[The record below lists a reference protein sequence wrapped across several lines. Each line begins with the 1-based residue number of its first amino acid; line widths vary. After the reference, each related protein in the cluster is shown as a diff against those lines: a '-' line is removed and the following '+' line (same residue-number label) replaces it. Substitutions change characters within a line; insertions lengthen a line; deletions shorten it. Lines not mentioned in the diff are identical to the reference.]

1 MTQAAPTITARDA
14 QRSVRAFV
22 AAHNAASY
30 THIRTSIRDGQLAVS
45 LKQRRAT
52 WFTVTNL
59 AQVGAFADAVTDH
72 ETGCTGRTYDSDC
85 EQGAY
90 DFALGH
96 MNSCA
101 SEHVASSCHGGR

>member
-59 AQVGAFADAVTDH
+59 AQVGAFADAVTDC
-72 ETGCTGRTYDSDC
+72 EVTGAHRDVAARSYDSDC
-85 EQGAY
+85 EQVAY
-90 DFALGH
+90 DFAL
-96 MNSCA
+96 A
-101 SEHVASSCHGGR
+101 QLA